1 MSDGGP
7 TLPGLL
13 RRVAAEGPDR
23 VAIAVDGGE
32 RLTYGEWERRSDAL
46 GRRLARTVDPG
57 DRVALRF
64 DAAGWTDYAVGY
76 VGVLKAAAVAVPLS
90 FALTDIEVRRILQDC
105 EASALIAPP
114 ELAPGETPVSVFDPG
129 GPEDQALG
137 PLPIPSA
144 PASALAEILYASGPL
159 SRPSP
164 WPRSGAALVARPSL
178 RVDPGTA
185 WLHAFQIGTLAGQDA
200 LRLSLDPAPLRSVV
214 LPALDCDHLCALLA
228 GGRIPACG
236 LHPSGAQALLD
247 SGATERH
254 DVSGVR
260 CLVLASGPV
269 APALLLRLGAAF
281 PGASLLLADVLG
293 HPPGVRTSFTYDRS
307 RPGAIGRPVDGT
319 AVWVAGEAGR
329 PAEAGEVG
337 RIRVGAAA
345 AGEKRLEDGG
355 EEAVAGDRLGYVDAR
370 GFLYAVSGEHDVVRR
385 RGTTVLRIEVES
397 ALREHPAVIDAA
409 VLGHPDDRSGPE
421 LAAAVVLDPPA
432 PAPELQGL
440 VRGRLGEDKTP
451 ERVFVVDQLPR
462 DRSGALLRSVL
473 CRRLGLSVR
482 GGQPS
487 AATESVQASDAVQ
500 ATVAAAWARAL
511 RRDDF
516 DPHDDFFEIGGDA
529 FAAASVLRLVED
541 AFEVRVSP
549 SAFFEDPTTAGLAS
563 AVTRL
568 RRPRDA
574 APAPAPVAFSQEGM
588 LWHELFAPGCQNLPG
603 LARRYYGPLDLGGL
617 RRALDE
623 IVRRHGALRTGFEL
637 RDGRAV
643 QVVRPHREL
652 ALAVRDLTGLA
663 PGEQDAEVGRVVA
676 EAGRRAFDLVADPLF
691 EPTVLRLGGDDH
703 VLVIRTHHSVFDDW
717 SVGVFR
723 RELAKLY
730 AAYAAG
736 EASPLG
742 EPPLQFADFSRRQR
756 STLAG
761 PAGTR
766 QLSFWRREL
775 AGAPL
780 VTQLPVDD
788 PDAPEGSAQAG
799 GGPVLLA
806 LPPELGD
813 RLRALARR
821 ERATVFMTVLAAF
834 GILVHRYTGQ
844 DDLVLATVVANRNR
858 TELEGL
864 IGCFT
869 KKLPLRLRLGGE
881 VTFSEALAR
890 TRTALL
896 GALSH
901 QDLPFEAVVQDGLG
915 AGAAAHGL
923 VPHVALMF
931 QGVTPT
937 QELVLGDL
945 ETVGLQTASRS
956 SRAHFMGAGERSPGD
971 VPPLPWGAGLYAG
984 TFVIVSLDES
994 RAGLSCI
1001 ARGAFHEPAVRQ
1013 MMESFRTL
1021 LGDVAADPARP
1032 VSELALLDRQA
1043 GSEVLVRGLGPAEPP
1058 PAETL
1063 PGAFRAQV
1071 SRAPQAIAVRS
1082 RDRTLTYADLD
1093 GSSDRLAGRL
1103 RDLDVGPGGRVGIA
1117 LEPSPEL
1124 IVAAVA
1130 VWKAGAAWVALD
1142 PADAGERLGGIVR
1155 EASLDV
1161 VVGNP
1166 GHSALA
1172 EHAQVVP
1179 ANAEAGQAAAAET
1192 ASAVPIVPP
1201 DAGGG
1206 RRGAS
1211 SPPALRP
1218 GDPAV
1223 VFYGSGASAVD
1234 RGAVLDH
1241 RSVLNLLAGLR
1252 HDVHGWPGG
1261 ATDERRVCL
1270 CPPATHDA
1278 FLRELAALLDGHALY
1293 IPERPVRDDPRQAV
1307 RLLETAEVNLVDCTA
1322 DELGD
1327 LVEAGLRDS
1336 LRKRGR
1342 RAVEPV
1348 VLVGTRQGV
1357 APELWRTLRSMRGIR
1372 AHVVYG
1378 PPECAFGATV
1388 RATAGASA
1396 PRGVGRPMAGV
1407 RSCVLGPHGL
1417 PLPPRAVGELYL
1429 GGASLAQGHLDPPA
1443 ATADGRFVERRLDGA
1458 SERLYRTGQLARS
1471 FPDGGVELLGPI
1483 DGGCDLRGFRV
1494 EPARI
1499 RAALAGCPG
1508 VRELAVA
1515 LRSDGHGETRLVAYV
1530 VPEGRPPTLSEL
1542 RTFLWTRLPGYAW
1555 PSALALVQRLPDGDG
1570 EDPPAHEGDRR
1581 DSATAEAEAE
1591 AEVSVESGVLGAL
1604 WAEAVGVDAVA
1615 AQENYWQAFPF
1626 VEALARAR
1634 DEGLHVPGQ
1643 HVTRN
1648 RTIEALAASLE
1659 ASRATSLE
1667 ASRHP
1672 PEP

>member
-7 TLPGLL
+7 TLAGLL
-13 RRVAAEGPDR
+13 RRVAAAGPDR

-32 RLTYGEWERRSDAL
+32 RLTYGAWERRSEAL
-46 GRRLARTVDPG
+46 GRRLRRAADPG

-64 DAAGWTDYAVGY
+64 DATRWTDYAVAY
-76 VGVLKAAAVAVPLS
+76 MGVLKAAAVAVPLS
-90 FALTDIEVRRILQDC
+90 FALTDIEVRRILSDC
-105 EASALIAPP
+105 DASTLIAPP
-114 ELAPGETPVSVFDPG
+114 GLAPEETPISIFDPG
-129 GPEDQALG
+129 GEEDEALA

-144 PASALAEILYASGPL
+144 PASAIAEILYASGPL

-164 WPRSGAALVARPSL
+164 WPRSHAALVARPSL
-178 RVDPGTA
+178 RVDSGAA

-200 LRLSLDPAPLRSVV
+200 LRLSLDPTPLRSVV
-214 LPALDCDHLCALLA
+214 LPALDCDRLCALLA
-228 GGRIPACG
+228 AGPIPTCG
-236 LHPSGAQALLD
+236 LHPSGAQTLLD

-260 CLVLASGPV
+260 CLVLASGLV
-269 APALLLRLGAAF
+269 APALLLDLGAAF

-293 HPPGVRTSFTYDRS
+293 HPPGVRASLRHDRS
-307 RPGAIGRPVDGT
+307 RPGAIGRPVDGD
-319 AVWVAGEAGR
+319 AVWVSGEADR

-337 RIRVGAAA
+337 RIRVGSAA
-345 AGEKRLEDGG
+345 AGEKRLEHGG
-355 EEAVAGDRLGYVDAR
+355 AEAVAVDRLGYIDAR
-370 GFLYAVSGEHDVVRR
+370 GFLYAVSGEHDVVRH
-385 RGTTVLRIEVES
+385 RGTTVLRTEVES
-397 ALREHPAVIDAA
+397 ALREHPAVMDAA
-409 VLGHPDDRSGPE
+409 VLGHPDDRLGPE
-421 LAAAVVLDPPA
+421 LAAAVVLDPPV
-432 PAPELQGL
+432 PAPDLQGL
-440 VRGRLGEDKTP
+440 VRDRLGEDKAP
-451 ERVFVVDQLPR
+451 DRVVVVDQLPR
-462 DRSGALLRSVL
+462 DRAGALLRSVL

-487 AATESVQASDAVQ
+487 AATDSVQASDAVQ
-500 ATVAAAWARAL
+500 ATVAATWARVL

-516 DPHDDFFEIGGDA
+516 DPHDDFFELGGDA
-529 FAAASVLRLVED
+529 FAAASVLGLLED

-563 AVTRL
+563 AVTCL

-574 APAPAPVAFSQEGM
+574 APEPAPVAFSQEGM
-588 LWHELFAPGCQNLPG
+588 IWHELFAPGCQNLPG
-603 LARRYYGPLDLGGL
+603 LARRYRGPLDLGGL

-652 ALAVRDLTGLA
+652 ALAVRDLTRLA
-663 PGEQDAEVGRVVA
+663 RSEQDAEVGRVVA

-691 EPTVLRLGGDDH
+691 EPTVLRLGDDDH

-723 RELAKLY
+723 RELARLY

-742 EPPLQFADFSRRQR
+742 ELPLQFADFSRRQR
-756 STLAG
+756 SILAG
-761 PAGTR
+761 PPGTR

-799 GGPVLLA
+799 GGPVSLA

-881 VTFSEALAR
+881 LTFSEALAR

-901 QDLPFEAVVQDGLG
+901 QDLPFEAVVQDVLG
-915 AGAAAHGL
+915 AGAAPHGL

-937 QELVLGDL
+937 QELVLEDL
-945 ETVGLQTASRS
+945 ETTGLQTASRS
-956 SRAHFMGAGERSPGD
+956 GRAHFMGAGERPPGD

-994 RAGLSCI
+994 PAGLSCS

-1021 LGDVAADPARP
+1021 LGDVAADPART
-1032 VSELALLDRQA
+1032 VSELALLDRRA
-1043 GSEVLVRGLGPAEPP
+1043 RSEVLERGLGPAKPP
-1058 PAETL
+1058 PARTL
-1063 PGAFRAQV
+1063 PGVFRAQV
-1071 SRAPQAIAVRS
+1071 SRAPRAMAVRS
-1082 RDRTLTYADLD
+1082 RNRTLTYAELD
-1093 GSSDRLAGRL
+1093 ASSDRLADRL
-1103 RDLDVGPGGRVGIA
+1103 RDMDVGPGGRVGMV

-1142 PADAGERLGGIVR
+1142 PADAGGRLGWIVR
-1155 EASLDV
+1155 EASVDV

-1166 GHSALA
+1166 GHRALA
-1172 EHAQVVP
+1172 EHVQVVP
-1179 ANAEAGQAAAAET
+1179 AE
-1192 ASAVPIVPP
+1192 
-1201 DAGGG
+1201 AGGG
-1206 RRGAS
+1206 GRTGAS
-1211 SPPALRP
+1211 SPPAMHP
-1218 GDPAV
+1218 DDPAV
-1223 VFYGSGASAVD
+1223 VFYGSGASAVE
-1234 RGAVLDH
+1234 RGVVLDH

-1252 HDVHGWPGG
+1252 HDIHRWPGG
-1261 ATDERRVCL
+1261 TAEERRVCL
-1270 CPPATHDA
+1270 CPPATNDA
-1278 FLRELAALLDGHALY
+1278 FLRELAALLDGHGLY
-1293 IPERPVRDDPRQAV
+1293 IPERPVRADPGQAV
-1307 RLLETAEVNLVDCTA
+1307 RLLDTADVDLVDCTA
-1322 DELGD
+1322 DELGA
-1327 LVEAGLRDS
+1327 LLEAGLRDA
-1336 LRKRGR
+1336 LRKRGW
-1342 RAVEPV
+1342 RAVEPIL
-1348 VLVGTRQGV
+1348 LVGTRQGV
-1357 APELWRTLRSMRGIR
+1357 APELWRTLRSMCGIR

-1388 RATAGASA
+1388 RATAGVSA
-1396 PRGVGRPMAGV
+1396 ARGVGRPMPGV
-1407 RSCVLGPHGL
+1407 RSCVLDPRGL
-1417 PLPPRAVGELYL
+1417 PVPPRAIGELYL
-1429 GGASLAQGHLDPPA
+1429 GGASLAREHLDPPA
-1443 ATADGRFVERRLDGA
+1443 ATADGRFVERQLDGA
-1458 SERLYRTGQLARS
+1458 SVRLYRTGQLARS
-1471 FPDGGVELLGPI
+1471 FSDGGVELLGPI

-1515 LRSDGHGETRLVAYV
+1515 LRSDEHGEPRLVAYV
-1530 VPEGRPPTLSEL
+1530 VPDGRPPTLSGL

-1555 PSALALVQRLPDGDG
+1555 PSVLVLVQRLPHGDG
-1570 EDPPAHEGDRR
+1570 EEPSARDRDMR
-1581 DSATAEAEAE
+1581 QEATAEAG
-1591 AEVSVESGVLGAL
+1591 AEVSVEPGVFGAL
-1604 WAEAVGVDAVA
+1604 WSEAVGVDSVA
-1615 AQENYWQAFPF
+1615 AEENYWQAFSF
-1626 VEALARAR
+1626 VDALTRAR
-1634 DEGLHVPGQ
+1634 REGLPVPGQ

-1648 RTIEALAASLE
+1648 RTIAAL
-1659 ASRATSLE
+1659 ATSLE
-1667 ASRHP
+1667 ASRQTP
-1672 PEP
+1672 PQR